1 LVLVK
6 SVEIDIGVKGDRESK
21 TKLDDITKRAETL
34 KKAFP
39 EYKLKIDAAAASER
53 LKVFRAQLA
62 DATKPR
68 TAEVKVKVDDSA
80 LSKFAAKMKGAGG
93 PAWLGPALLLAPAAA
108 SLGGVA
114 AGAAAGLGGAF
125 AAGGAALAAFGAVA
139 KPVLADAMK
148 ASQAVEKA
156 QKAYNVAIASG
167 VTPAKAFKAE
177 QLATAKA
184 YAGMSPAQIALSKQL
199 GTMASA
205 WDKVKTAQTPV
216 IAGALQPWLRSV
228 TDLTGKLG
236 PIIAK
241 VAPVVRSL
249 GTQFG
254 SLVNSSAFRGFR
266 DFIGSTG
273 AAAVSAGGSTM
284 IDLVKSFM
292 ILLPKADPLIR
303 EAVGWIGRLGPAVL
317 AWSSSKKASDDIQK
331 FLQWFARNGPAV
343 GGFLKNIGGALKALA
358 PGLASG
364 GVAEL
369 NILSGFFGF
378 IAKLP
383 PGLAKPLGEVAGALL
398 LLNKLGVVKAGVQL
412 TGWTFGKGASAAG
425 GEAAAGAEGAA
436 AGGLMSKLTPGL
448 KWAVKGG
455 LLVAGAKIALSIAAS
470 QAPTAAPQDATHFK
484 TSTPGAVKRFLGFFF
499 GGDVNTANVSAYL
512 HHLFGAAAN
521 WGPQEV
527 FDLVRHKIA
536 VQWDGIRHDIAHYW
550 GMTWS
555 NTIGRAERGFHDIA
569 HWFDTGRH
577 WIAGSWGQTQHET
590 VHAWDVTWNNTI
602 GRAQRGMH
610 DLAGWF
616 DTGRHWVAARWAGM
630 GRDLLAGWQWITR
643 NVFSPLGNF
652 VTRTVP
658 GWFGSAV
665 GSIGRFWSGL
675 GAAVRKP
682 VAWVVDNVLD
692 GLISVFDTIT
702 GAIGLKGMNIK
713 QVHPFGLAA
722 GGRIPGFG
730 GGDRWPALLEGG
742 EAVVDKRTT
751 AAHAAD
757 LRAWGV
763 PGFAKGGKIG
773 QNPPAVNLH
782 TGVGTAGPSGAPGFI
797 GKIVDAGKMALAFAT
812 GNSAAFSNAF
822 SALLGRGTGG
832 AGGIMGRILT
842 QIPKEIA
849 GKLVGWIMGK
859 SGGGAS
865 GSAIADYAMSW
876 LGKIPYVWGGTS
888 VPGGADCSGFT
899 QAVYRHAGISAP
911 RTSEAQG
918 AWVRRSGPVP
928 GGLAFYHSP
937 AGGPD
942 PGHVAIVRSAL
953 QVISQGGGMG
963 PQLMGLHAMP
973 LLWTGVPPGGLG
985 GGGGGATG
993 GTMSSAA
1000 IAALW
1005 RSQGGPG
1012 FAAANMARIAFAES
1026 GDRPGAVQQGQPFG
1040 LTGMGLY
1047 QITPTSGIT
1056 QNGAFGNL
1064 LNAANNTRAAI
1075 SLFSQSGYGPW
1086 ASDPV
1091 GAGLLGGGGR
1101 RIFDT
1106 GYGVLPPGLSLS
1118 YNGTGRP
1125 EMLQPARGG
1134 ARGGGA
1140 TYIINVHASPLA
1152 RPADIGREVVGAIK
1166 AYEKGSGKGWRS

>member
-1 LVLVK
+1 MA
-6 SVEIDIGVKGDRESK
+6 D
-21 TKLDDITKRAETL
+21 ETL
-34 KKAFP
+34 RFDIVGDDHASQPFSRAGASVGELSRKM
-39 EYKLKIDAAAASER
+39 DAAARSSAVLDEALKKQRTAAGTAADASLSLARADKILEEAEHGLR
-53 LKVFRAQLA
+53 DGALEAEFALKKQAEAAKKSGDAATRAAAQNRGLA
-62 DATKPR
+62 DSLQ
-68 TAEVKVKVDDSA
+68 KVADK
-80 LSKFAAKMKGAGG
+80 AKKSGG
-93 PAWLGPALLLAPAAA
+93 PALLGPALLLAPAAA

-114 AGAAAGLGGAF
+114 AGAAIAGGGA
-125 AAGGAALAAFGAVA
+125 AVAGGGALAAFAAVA
-139 KPVLADAMK
+139 TPVLASAK
-148 ASQAVEKA
+148 TAAAAAEKA
-156 QKAYNVAIASG
+156 QKAYNVAIAAG
-167 VTPAKAFKAE
+167 VAPAKAYKAE
-177 QLATAKA
+177 QLAIDKA
-184 YAGMSPAQIALSKQL
+184 YAGMSPAQIGLARQL
-199 GTMASA
+199 GAMADG
-205 WDKVKTAQTPV
+205 WGKVKAAETPV
-216 IAGALQPWLRSV
+216 VAGALQPWLRSV
-228 TDLTGKLG
+228 TDLTKNLAPVIG
-236 PIIAK
+236 A
-241 VAPVVRSL
+241 VAPVIRGL
-249 GTQFG
+249 GTQFDG
-254 SLVNSSAFRGFR
+254 LVNSSAFRGFR
-266 DFIGSTG
+266 DFIAGTGS
-273 AAAVSAGGSTM
+273 AAVSAAGSTV

-292 ILLPKADPLIR
+292 ILLPQFDPLIR
-303 EAVGWIGRLGPAVL
+303 EAIGWLGRLGPAVL
-317 AWSSSKKASDDIQK
+317 TWSSSKKASDDIQK
-331 FLQWFARNGPAV
+331 FLQWFAKNGPAV

-358 PGLASG
+358 PGLTTG
-364 GVAEL
+364 GATEL
-369 NILSGFFGF
+369 NIMSAFFGF

-398 LLNKLGVVKAGVQL
+398 ILNKLGVVSTGVKFL
-412 TGWTFGKGASAAG
+412 GMDAAKTAAG
-425 GEAAAGAEGAA
+425 GGAAGMWGKLLPGVRL
-436 AGGLMSKLTPGL
+436 AGGT
-448 KWAVKGG
+448 
-455 LLVAGAKIALSIAAS
+455 LVAALVVDAVLKNTSSGAGKNWLDNPFGQGTFKDPKSGKQAGNATALTSWDTLGHDIMHIWDMTWRNTITR
-470 QAPTAAPQDATHFK
+470 TAA
-484 TSTPGAVKRFLGFFF
+484 
-499 GGDVNTANVSAYL
+499 
-512 HHLFGAAAN
+512 
-521 WGPQEV
+521 
-527 FDLVRHKIA
+527 
-536 VQWDGIRHDIAHYW
+536 
-550 GMTWS
+550 
-555 NTIGRAERGFHDIA
+555 GFHDIA
-569 HWFDTGRH
+569 GWFNTGRH

-590 VHAWDVTWNNTI
+590 VHAWDLTWNNTI

-652 VTRTVP
+652 VTRTIP
-658 GWFGSAV
+658 GWFSSAV

-757 LRAWGV
+757 LQAWGV

-822 SALLGRGTGG
+822 GALLGRGTGG
-832 AGGIMGRILT
+832 ASGIMGRILT

-849 GKLVGWIMGK
+849 GKLVAWIMGK

-942 PGHVAIVRSAL
+942 PGHVAIVRSAQ

-963 PQLMGLHAMP
+963 PQLIPLHALP

-985 GGGGGATG
+985 AGGGGATG
-993 GTMSSAA
+993 GTMSPAA

-1026 GDRPGAVQQGQPFG
+1026 GDRPGAIQQGQPFG

-1064 LNAANNTRAAI
+1064 LNAANNTRAAV

-1091 GAGLLGGGGR
+1091 GRSLSMSPVPR
-1101 RIFDT
+1101 RFDT

-1125 EMLQPARGG
+1125 EALQPARGG
-1134 ARGGGA
+1134 RGGGDI
-1140 TYIINVHASPLA
+1140 YITVNAPVGSNP
-1152 RPADIGREVVGAIK
+1152 REIGRQVAEVLGAHIK
-1166 AYEKGSGKGWRS
+1166 GGGRIYPAGVTPR